1 MGELNSGSFPL
12 ASLKSSQGADR
23 TSHQMEMPMQK
34 RSSFVKRNLNIN
46 IPPSE
51 DASATTTSVQ
61 QESGS
66 SSSEEEELKSL
77 KASNPLMDLSKVKIE

>member
-1 MGELNSGSFPL
+1 MGELNFGSFPL
-12 ASLKSSQGADR
+12 ASLKSSQGVDR

-61 QESGS
+61 QESES

-77 KASNPLMDLSKVKIE
+77 KASNPLMDLSKVKI